1 MQELFAMNQRLLGLL
16 GVSHVTL
23 DDLTSL
29 AGQHGLQAKLT
40 GAGGGGCAFIL
51 ITPGTVCYTRSIFI
65 AYIYKICTLTCT
77 TYNLS
82 KVPVL

>member
-1 MQELFAMNQRLLGLL
+1 MNQRLLGLL

-51 ITPGTVCYTRSIFI
+51 ITPGTVGYTRSIFI
-65 AYIYKICTLTCT
+65 AYIYKIICTLTCT